1 MVSAFC
7 EKTEALES
15 LRSTAAGLG
24 KQLGGVSDKPDEAI
38 KPKERKK
45 NAGFSATASQDLD
58 DIEEIDHT
66 NYYDKIKNAGTPVV
80 LIDFYTTWCGPC
92 KLIYPTLLEMKDDLA
107 GKVTFYKFNCNK
119 ANKQIGQVLNIKV
132 APTFLIYKGEEE
144 HARLTGAKIPP
155 LQEALDEAIP

>member
-15 LRSTAAGLG
+15 LRSTSAGLG
-24 KQLGGVSDKPDEAI
+24 KHLDGVSDKPDEPS

-45 NAGFSATASQDLD
+45 NAGFSATASQDLE
-58 DIEEIDHT
+58 DIEEIDHS

-92 KLIYPTLLEMKDDLA
+92 KLIYPTLLEMKDNLA
-107 GKVTFYKFNCNK
+107 GQVGFLYCSFCRDFDLKVHSY
-119 ANKQIGQVLNIKV
+119 V
-132 APTFLIYKGEEE
+132 
-144 HARLTGAKIPP
+144 R
-155 LQEALDEAIP
+155 